1 MARDQ
6 LAGLIFNDFPRFP
19 GGAGRGYSLGGAMP
33 SRIRAEAEELFLL
46 VLTQTGILEL
56 FRRQVPDVGPWRLT
70 GHARPPLHRA
80 GISAICCKAGIAC
93 FPNGFD
99 GFWSSCARLWGA
111 PPGWTG
117 APMVSTGAPCEN
129 VCFTMLFHR
138 FLLGNTFVALGE
150 RCHLAGS

>member
-1 MARDQ
+1 MITPALRIIPYNMARDQ
-6 LAGLIFNDFPRFP
+6 LAGLLFTKFPRFP

-93 FPNGFD
+93 FPNGFQWFLD
-99 GFWSSCARLWGA
+99 MVCPDWGA
-111 PPGWTG
+111 PSGGRPGVHGFHWR
-117 APMVSTGAPCEN
+117 
-129 VCFTMLFHR
+129 TM
-138 FLLGNTFVALGE
+138 
-150 RCHLAGS
+150 